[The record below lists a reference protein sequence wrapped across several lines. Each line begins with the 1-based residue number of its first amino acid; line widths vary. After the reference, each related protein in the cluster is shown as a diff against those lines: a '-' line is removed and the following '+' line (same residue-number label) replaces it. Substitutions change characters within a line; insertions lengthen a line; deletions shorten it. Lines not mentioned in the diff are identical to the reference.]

1 MVPKIHPRRK
11 LRMQSSIQ
19 PGSNHR
25 PSRRCGSRRNLRKQ
39 MRISRGRKFR
49 GDSRRTESATSS
61 DAGTRATWRQSSDE
75 AQDELKEQSGDS
87 KRATGWHGTPR
98 RLGTEV
104 SRDRRMSIWGDSEA
118 DRRRY
123 RGREARGQPGAF
135 TTGTAERE
143 RIEATRR
150 SITGKAGG
158 TKRWA
163 T

>member
-1 MVPKIHPRRK
+1 MVPKIHPRREPG
-11 LRMQSSIQ
+11 MQSSNQ

-39 MRISRGRKFR
+39 MRISRGSKFR
-49 GDSRRTESATSS
+49 GNSGRTESATLS
-61 DAGTRATWRQSSDE
+61 DREPGRLGEWSSDE
-75 AQDELKEQSGDS
+75 AQSEWREQSRDS

-104 SRDRRMSIWGDSEA
+104 SRDRRMSIWGNSEA

-123 RGREARGQPGAF
+123 RGREAKGQPGAF
-135 TTGTAERE
+135 TTGTAEGE

-158 TKRWA
+158 TERGA